1 MAKKR
6 AIGTNP
12 LTQHQAAVDTAL
24 STKTTRKKPSTAKRS
39 VGRPPAG
46 LAGERVSDYKRTTIW
61 LPAAAKRKLD
71 ALSRYL
77 GDPQW
82 KVVVDALAA
91 YELTQSAADKRA
103 IKTMLARR

>member
-24 STKTTRKKPSTAKRS
+24 STKTTRKKPSPAKRA

-46 LAGERVSDYKRTTIW
+46 LAGEKVSDYKRTTIW
-61 LPAAAKRKLD
+61 LPEATKFQLE
-71 ALSRYL
+71 ALARYQ
-77 GDPQW
+77 GHPQW
-82 KVVVDALAA
+82 RIIVDALAA
-91 YELTQSAADKRA
+91 YERTQSDADKRA
-103 IKTMLARR
+103 IRQMLKR